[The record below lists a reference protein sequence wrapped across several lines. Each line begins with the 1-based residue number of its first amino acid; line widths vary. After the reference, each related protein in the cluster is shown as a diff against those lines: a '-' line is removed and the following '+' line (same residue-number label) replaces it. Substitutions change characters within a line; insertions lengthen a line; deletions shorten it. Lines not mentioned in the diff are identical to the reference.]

1 MNARATDFLR
11 IFVFLAV
18 LVTPLAVAALGLE
31 PVGVL
36 AHENRTLAAVPALPL
51 LVSDPAAYA
60 RGLRAAFAD
69 HFPLRETLI
78 RAGNRLRLAVFGESP
93 VPGVVLGRDGWLFYS
108 LEHAL
113 DDHIHVMD
121 MSEALQ
127 EDMTRILVQRR
138 DRLAARG
145 IAFYVV
151 VCPDKHTV
159 YPEYLPGY
167 VHPLRPRSRLDI
179 LGERLTAA
187 GVALIDLRPDMAR
200 AKAVRRAYWK
210 TDTHWND
217 WGAFVGAKR
226 IVDAL
231 RQRFPAIPPLDEAD
245 YAVTE
250 AVIPGGDLA
259 GMLLLP
265 DIWPETDIRLR
276 PKNPR
281 AKGVLASF
289 GAPRPYAD
297 PANHPDRAMVVA
309 ETGDARLPRVL
320 FFRDSFSSAMIPFL
334 AGRFQSAVFVWS
346 HAYSPDI
353 VAAERPDA
361 VILEVVERYQYA
373 FCLENPPEPSAAGSP
388 LGMPSPSATPDSP

>member
-1 MNARATDFLR
+1 MKTRATDLLR
-11 IFVFLAV
+11 TLVFLAV
-18 LVTPLAVAALGLE
+18 LAGPLAVAGLGLD
-31 PVGVL
+31 PAGGA
-36 AHENRTLAAVPALPL
+36 AHENRTLAAVPGTSL
-51 LVSDPAAYA
+51 LFSDPAAYA
-60 RGLRAAFAD
+60 RGLRAAFAER
-69 HFPLRETLI
+69 FPLRETLI

-93 VPGVVLGRDGWLFYS
+93 VPGVLVGRDGWLFYS
-108 LEHAL
+108 LENAL
-113 DDHIHVMD
+113 DDHINVMD
-121 MSEALQ
+121 MSEAFQ
-127 EDMTRILVQRR
+127 ADMTRILVARR

-187 GVALIDLRPDMAR
+187 GVAFIDLRPDMAR

-217 WGAFVGAKR
+217 WGAFMGAKR
-226 IVDAL
+226 IVDVL
-231 RQRFPAIPPLDEAD
+231 RQRFPAIPPLDAAD
-245 YAVTE
+245 FDVTE

-265 DIWPETDIRLR
+265 DVWPETDIRLT
-276 PKNPR
+276 PKDPR
-281 AKGVLASF
+281 GKGVRVSF

-309 ETGDARLPRVL
+309 ETGDARLPRAL

-334 AGRFQSAVFVWS
+334 AGRFQSAVFVWN

-353 VAAERPDA
+353 VAAERPD
-361 VILEVVERYQYA
+361 VVVLEVVERYQYA
-373 FCLENPPEPSAAGSP
+373 FCLDNPPEPSG
-388 LGMPSPSATPDSP
+388 D

>member
-1 MNARATDFLR
+1 VTGRALDLLR
-11 IFVFLAV
+11 LLPFLAF
-18 LVTPLAVAALGLE
+18 LACPLAVAALGVE
-31 PVGVL
+31 PAGVF
-36 AHENRTLAAVPALPL
+36 AHENRPLATVPDICL
-51 LVSDPAAYA
+51 LFSNPQAYA
-60 RGLRAAFAD
+60 KGLRTAFAD
-69 HFPLRETLI
+69 RFPLREPLI

-93 VPGVVLGRDGWLFYS
+93 VPGVILGRDGWLFYS

-113 DDHIHVMD
+113 DDHVNVMD
-121 MSEALQ
+121 MSEAFQ
-127 EDMTRILVQRR
+127 ADMVRILTERR

-151 VCPDKHTV
+151 VAPDKHTV

-187 GVALIDLRPDMAR
+187 GVSFVDLRPDMAR

-217 WGAFVGAKR
+217 WGAFSGAAR
-226 IVDAL
+226 LVEVL
-231 RQRFPAIPPLDEAD
+231 RQRFPAIPELRAED
-245 YAVTE
+245 YLVTE
-250 AVIPGGDLA
+250 ADIPGGDLA

-265 DIWPETDIRLR
+265 DILRETDIRLV
-276 PKNPR
+276 PR
-281 AKGVLASF
+281 DPGAPGMAAVF
-289 GAPRPYAD
+289 GAARPYAD

-309 ETGDARLPRVL
+309 ETGNTELPRAL

-334 AGRFQSAVFVWS
+334 AGRFQSAVFLWD
-346 HAYSPDI
+346 HAYHPDI
-353 VAAERPDA
+353 VAAEKPDV

-373 FCLENPPEPSAAGSP
+373 FSLDNPPEPEGR
-388 LGMPSPSATPDSP
+388 